1 MLSNIENTTTTS
13 FTFRPRRG
21 DIQRTGRLVILQMRL
36 EKFIAKGS
44 KSRHVNII
52 KDIILGVHSVAENW
66 IDHLIS
72 RYYLAK
78 TKGIKFRN
86 FHELLLTKL
95 TFFEKI
101 FILNEMHLID
111 NKDFEMLRN
120 LNTIRNAFV
129 HGYNIR
135 SSKFLY
141 KRKKI
146 TAWGQIEILVKD
158 FEVFLSKISG
168 RKIKLLPTQ

>member
-1 MLSNIENTTTTS
+1 MLSNIEHTTTTS
-13 FTFRPRRG
+13 VTFRPRRG
-21 DIQRTGRLVILQMRL
+21 DIQRIGRLVVLQSRL
-36 EKFIAKGS
+36 QKFIAKGS

-52 KDIILGVHSVAENW
+52 KDIILGVHSIAENW
-66 IDHLIS
+66 IDYFIS

-86 FHELLLTKL
+86 FHELLLAKL
-95 TFFEKI
+95 TFSEKI
-101 FILNEMHLID
+101 FILNEMRLIE

-135 SSKFLY
+135 SNKFLY

-146 TAWGQIEILVKD
+146 TEWGQIEILVKD
-158 FEVFLSKISG
+158 FEVFLSKLAVE
-168 RKIKLLPTQ
+168 K